1 MAERTLLPNT
11 PTTLA
16 SWALLLGRA
25 IDSYGI
31 DSAPLF
37 TSAGINLEEAR
48 VPNARIPVHKMAKV
62 WQAAVEHT
70 DDPCVALR
78 LTRFFQPNIYSAVGL
93 SMASSRSIGEG
104 LRRCL
109 RFYQLTTDAAQLS
122 LEGGNNEQALVV
134 TIPAENEPV
143 AGEAVEAFCATMM
156 VLFRTMLDDSFAP
169 KVVHFH
175 HPKNAA
181 TQAFDD
187 FFLCPVHFN
196 QPSTKMVFDTQQLEQ
211 EQEQEQLFANPILS
225 ATLDEWMGQYLA
237 QFKADLTSTK
247 VQAYLLANLIDGAPE
262 QQLVAKHFGL
272 SVRALQRR
280 LKEEETSFIELL
292 DNCRQHLATKYVA
305 EDKIPLAEITYMLGF
320 SDQSNFARAFKR
332 WTGVSPQAYRD
343 NST

>member
-1 MAERTLLPNT
+1 MVERTLLPNT

-37 TSAGINLEEAR
+37 ADAGVSLEEAR

-70 DDPCVALR
+70 GDPCVALR

-93 SMASSRSIGEG
+93 SIASSRSIGEG

-109 RFYQLTTDAAQLS
+109 RFYQLTTDAAVLS
-122 LEGGNNEQALVV
+122 LEVSQDEQSLVL
-134 TIPAENEPV
+134 TIPPENEPV
-143 AGEAVEAFCATMM
+143 AGEAVEAFCATML

-169 KVVHFH
+169 KAVNFQHS
-175 HPKNAA
+175 KDAD
-181 TQAFDD
+181 TQGFDD
-187 FFLCPVHFN
+187 FFLCEVRFS
-196 QPSTKMVFDTQQLEQ
+196 QPRTEMIFDSQQL
-211 EQEQEQLFANPILS
+211 EQEQLFANPVLT

-262 QQLVAKHFGL
+262 QQVVAKHFGL

-280 LKEEETSFIELL
+280 LKEEETSFIALL

-305 EDKIPLAEITYMLGF
+305 EDKVPLAEITYMLGF

-343 NST
+343 NSA